1 MDSLKVTSIST
12 SLGLVYWTDLLL
24 ISKNK
29 KDKGVVMDISQWLI
43 DNWQMVAIA
52 ILLLDKAVALS
63 PMKQDDLIWAS
74 VKGAIMKLAGKEE
87 K

>member
-1 MDSLKVTSIST
+1 MVGYNSSSINEFYV
-12 SLGLVYWTDLLL
+12 LDEYLLFVPQ
-24 ISKNK
+24 NQ
-29 KDKGVVMDISQWLI
+29 KDKRGVVMDIAQWLVEH
-43 DNWQMVAIA
+43 WQMVAIG

-74 VKGAIMKLAGKEE
+74 VKGAIMKLAGKD

>member
-1 MDSLKVTSIST
+1 MYNVFST
-12 SLGLVYWTDLLL
+12 NLLSV
-24 ISKNK
+24 SKNK
-29 KDKGVVMDISQWLI
+29 KDKGVKMDISQWLVE
-43 DNWQMVAIA
+43 NWEYVAIG

-74 VKGAIMKLAGKEE
+74 VKGAVMKLAGKE

>member
-1 MDSLKVTSIST
+1 MDRYYIRGIDVCN
-12 SLGLVYWTDLLL
+12 VYSTDLLL
-24 ISKNK
+24 VHKNK
-29 KDKGVVMDISQWLI
+29 KDKGVVMDISQWLM
-43 DNWQMVAIA
+43 DHWQMVAIG

-74 VKGAIMKLAGKEE
+74 VKGAIMKLAGKD